1 MSIKVRHPR
10 FVNVNM
16 AWQLGGDAE
25 LLKWIAKFADVLGIE
40 EARTA
45 DNQPLD
51 IQAILG
57 DEWEVQQNLSDAAHA
72 GSVTA
77 VRRRPGLKVLN
88 TRLDLMSAPGHKVQA
103 RYQRTTTIRD
113 ASMRLRKRVRVI
125 VGHAALPSTGRH
137 QQAVQSARRE
147 IGTARRWRARAK
159 SLTRWIGMWDCN
171 ADPDVWAHQIGA
183 PNHFGSRPMVTC
195 WSEGWGEV
203 RLLKIRHKGTDH
215 YILVLVVKRKAK
227 KVTR

>member
-1 MSIKVRHPR
+1 MSKEIPSPR

-25 LLKWIAKFADVLGIE
+25 LLKWIAKFADVMGIE

-51 IQAILG
+51 VQAILG
-57 DEWEVQQNLSDAAHA
+57 DEWDVRQDLSSAAKA

-77 VRRRPGLKVLN
+77 VRRRPGLKVLS
-88 TRLDLMSAPGHKVQA
+88 TRLDVMSDAGHKVQA

-113 ASMRLRKRVRVI
+113 TSVRRRKRVRVI

-137 QQAVQSARRE
+137 EQAVQSARRA

-159 SLTRWIGMWDCN
+159 FMVRWIGMWDCN
-171 ADPDVWAHQIGA
+171 ADPDLWAHQIGA
-183 PNHFGSRPMVTC
+183 PNHFGAKPMVTC
-195 WSEGWGEV
+195 WSEGWGPV
-203 RLLKIRHKGTDH
+203 RLLKIRRKGTDH
-215 YILVLVVKRKAK
+215 FILVLKRKPPVKR
-227 KVTR
+227 

>member
-1 MSIKVRHPR
+1 MKPRFRHPR

-16 AWQLGGDAE
+16 AWQLGHDAE
-25 LLKWIAKFADVLGIE
+25 LLRWIAKFADVMGIE

-51 IQAILG
+51 IQTILG
-57 DEWEVQQNLSDAAHA
+57 DEWDVQQDLSSAAKA

-77 VRRRPGLKVLN
+77 VRRRPGLKVLS
-88 TRLDLMSAPGHKVQA
+88 TKLEVMSDAGRKVQA

-137 QQAVQSARRE
+137 EQAVQSARRE
-147 IGTARRWRARAK
+147 ISTARRWRARAK
-159 SLTRWIGMWDCN
+159 FTVRWIGMWDCN

-183 PNHFGSRPMVTC
+183 PNHFGARPMVTC
-195 WSEGWGEV
+195 WSKGWGEV
-203 RLLKIRHKGTDH
+203 RLLKIRRKGTDH
-215 YILVLVVKRKAK
+215 YILVLVVKRK
-227 KVTR
+227 VRRRG